1 MKAEEYKEK
10 IVADMKAIETYKPE
24 FDKTI
29 EALAKIYVDMDN
41 ARSQFEASG
50 GNMIV
55 AHVNKGGNKNLVKN
69 PFYVIIENLQANILL
84 YNRELG
90 LTPKGLKQIN
100 DKTMNTK
107 KKKSK
112 LDSALE
118 AALSG

>member
-69 PFYVIIENLQANILL
+69 PFYVIIEILQANILL